1 MDIMKI
7 LLSVSEKAAILPTAT
22 ADPIH
27 VYCQYFLPAT
37 DARRA
42 EIQKCLRLNVANP
55 HISSIYL
62 LNERIYTDEELGISD
77 PKIIQ
82 VNIGRRLRFSD
93 VFAYIT
99 SCDISGFAVIVNS
112 DIYLDDTIAQLRVS
126 DIRERKKM
134 LALLRYDVNGSTS
147 TIFGPRHD
155 SQDTWILHSSFMI
168 RPEHQRLFEFE
179 FGKPGCDN
187 KLAHMMMSLGYTVV
201 NDPTFIKT
209 YHLHETQQ
217 RTYSHTDRVTPP
229 FTCVV
234 PYGFP
239 ISAIAHS
246 LNINMV
252 DLAEPTRNF
261 TEIRM
266 DDNIRLHDYIL
277 GKFTQGRPFII
288 PRAELLDTTVAV
300 LGEICRRS
308 GTISPQIADYF
319 NNVLLLQESGIRAST
334 HKSILR
340 FSDRYMKAFA
350 KAELICCHEFYGLG
364 YLQNKQTY
372 DYLRHKFG
380 KARFTWNAAYDIFSY
395 IQGVPWTVALRGKR
409 LLIIAKD
416 AAKIQAQ
423 LPHHEKIYGINLFP
437 DCTITTIGFGG
448 ETHEFYE
455 EMATF
460 TERLDKIKGQYDVA
474 LVSCGGFGNLICNHI
489 VEQGRSAICVGNV
502 LPMYFGIMGD
512 FSNDIISFYKNS
524 FWI

>member
-1 MDIMKI
+1 MGIMQI
-7 LLSVSEKAAILPTAT
+7 LLAVSEKAAILPTAT

-27 VYCQYFLPAT
+27 VFCQYFLPAT

-62 LNERIYTDEELGISD
+62 LNERIYTDDELGISD

-82 VNIGRRLRFSD
+82 INIGRRLRFSD
-93 VFAYIT
+93 VFAHIT
-99 SCDISGFAVIVNS
+99 SHDISGFAVIINS
-112 DIYLDDTIAQLRVS
+112 DIYLDDTIAHLLVS
-126 DIRERKKM
+126 DIREEKKM
-134 LALLRYDVNGSTS
+134 LALLRYDVNGTTS

-155 SQDTWILHSSFMI
+155 SQDTWILHSAFMI

-187 KLAHMMMSLGYTVV
+187 KLANLMMSLGYTVV

-229 FTCVV
+229 FTCVA

-239 ISAIAHS
+239 ISTVAHS

-252 DLAEPTRNF
+252 ELAEPTRNF
-261 TEIRM
+261 TEIRL

-277 GKFTQGRPFII
+277 SKLAQGHPFII
-288 PRAELLDTTVAV
+288 PRAELLETTVAV
-300 LGEICRRS
+300 LGEICRNL
-308 GTISPQIADYF
+308 GTIPPHIANYF
-319 NNVLLLQESGIRAST
+319 NNMRLLQETGIRTST

-340 FSDRYMKAFA
+340 FSDSYMNAFA

-372 DYLRHKFG
+372 DYLRHKYD
-380 KARFTWNAAYDIFSY
+380 KTRFIWGAAYDIFTY

-416 AAKIQAQ
+416 AVKIQAQ
-423 LPHHEKIYGINLFP
+423 LPHHEKIYGVNLFP
-437 DCTITTIGFGG
+437 DCAITAIEFSGG
-448 ETHEFYE
+448 TGDFNEVIT
-455 EMATF
+455 AF
-460 TERLDKIKGQYDVA
+460 TEQLDTIKGLYDVA
-474 LVSCGGFGNLICNHI
+474 LVSCGGFGNLICNQI
-489 VEQGRSAICVGNV
+489 IEQGRSAICVGNV
-502 LPMYFGIMGD
+502 LPMYFGIMGES
-512 FSNDIISFYKNS
+512 SNDIISFYKNE